1 MFKYTADRF
10 CDTLAIMVHFKARKL
25 FFVTAIIID
34 YDHKT
39 KKIKW
44 TLCFVCL
51 DKVWDVR
58 L

>member
-39 KKIKW
+39 KKNKM
-44 TLCFVCL
+44 
-51 DKVWDVR
+51 DVMFCVFG
-58 L
+58 